1 MLFFRLDILILKSD
15 IQLSKRYMT
24 EEGLELHMAVNHLG
38 PFLLSNLLLPI
49 LHKTIMIKRFESQ
62 STNSIYKSMNGD
74 GITILRGFIQI
85 MLLSLVTLHN
95 ITFIFVKKIRS
106 KTP

>member
-1 MLFFRLDILILKSD
+1 MFFFRLDILILKSD
-15 IQLSKRYMT
+15 IELSKRYMT

-62 STNSIYKSMNGD
+62 ATNIIGESQYESGISI
-74 GITILRGFIQI
+74 
-85 MLLSLVTLHN
+85 
-95 ITFIFVKKIRS
+95 IF
-106 KTP
+106 

>member
-15 IQLSKRYMT
+15 IQLSMRYMT

-49 LHKTIMIKRFESQ
+49 LHKTIMIKRFE
-62 STNSIYKSMNGD
+62 THNTKSICKSLNGN
-74 GITILRGFIQI
+74 GITIIFSSQCLYP
-85 MLLSLVTLHN
+85 
-95 ITFIFVKKIRS
+95 TFLIVD
-106 KTP
+106 

>member
-49 LHKTIMIKRFESQ
+49 LHKTIMMKKFAL
-62 STNSIYKSMNGD
+62 NSNSY
-74 GITILRGFIQI
+74 
-85 MLLSLVTLHN
+85 
-95 ITFIFVKKIRS
+95 
-106 KTP
+106 

>member
-1 MLFFRLDILILKSD
+1 
-15 IQLSKRYMT
+15 MT

-62 STNSIYKSMNGD
+62 TTYIIGESQYESGISI
-74 GITILRGFIQI
+74 
-85 MLLSLVTLHN
+85 
-95 ITFIFVKKIRS
+95 IFS
-106 KTP
+106 

>member
-1 MLFFRLDILILKSD
+1 MFFFRLDILVLKSD

-49 LHKTIMIKRFESQ
+49 LHKTIMLKRFDIQNTNNTSKSQ
-62 STNSIYKSMNGD
+62 NGNGISI
-74 GITILRGFIQI
+74 
-85 MLLSLVTLHN
+85 
-95 ITFIFVKKIRS
+95 IFSS
-106 KTP
+106 KF

>member
-1 MLFFRLDILILKSD
+1 MFFFRLDILVLKSD

-49 LHKTIMIKRFESQ
+49 LHKTIMLKRFDIQNTNNTCKSQ
-62 STNSIYKSMNGD
+62 NGNGISI
-74 GITILRGFIQI
+74 
-85 MLLSLVTLHN
+85 
-95 ITFIFVKKIRS
+95 IFSS
-106 KTP
+106 KF